1 MSQQPYVDLFN
12 AEDDAGSE
20 HNDEDEDEDADE
32 DADEEV
38 FEVEKVLSIC
48 YGDPNR
54 KDEQGLYFKVL
65 RIAKLL
71 CVCSCS

>member
-1 MSQQPYVDLFN
+1 MPQQPYDDLFN

-20 HNDEDEDEDADE
+20 DNDEDE
-32 DADEEV
+32 DEEV

-54 KDEQGLYFKVL
+54 KNEQGLYFKVL
-65 RIAKLL
+65 RIANLTL
-71 CVCSCS
+71 CLCCS